1 MMNTLA
7 IALLTFNVAVCTLGL
22 FSCWYKDTFLQT
34 LGMTLMGL
42 VSGAYLYQVMAYG
55 YISHNA
61 FATALA
67 VSLYGLG
74 TVFKTLKNTKKFRQ
88 RLKERRL

>member
-34 LGMTLMGL
+34 LGMVLMGL
-42 VSGAYLYQVMAYG
+42 VSGAFLYQVYSYD
-55 YISHNA
+55 YISHDA

-67 VSLYGLG
+67 VTLYGLG

-88 RLKERRL
+88 RLKERKL